1 MILWFL
7 RTAIVITVRIKTMAA
22 KFRDGDTVYYQGDS
36 SAYVFAHSDDQRILP
51 SYIGVLTLTLIAC
64 IFFMWVPITRYVIVG
79 VAITSIITTF
89 FSNSGRKKAIWPM
102 VSICIASF
110 VMFVV
115 SSLMVNFVDSVVTT
129 GSECSKVPD
138 DQVTACINAINKT
151 GEYEVVE

>member
-1 MILWFL
+1 MFLESFFVVHCTFFRETVILWFL

-89 FSNSGRKKAIWPM
+89 SRTQVARKQSGLWSP
-102 VSICIASF
+102 SASHL
-110 VMFVV
+110 
-115 SSLMVNFVDSVVTT
+115 SS
-129 GSECSKVPD
+129 CSSFRHLWLILSTPL
-138 DQVTACINAINKT
+138 
-151 GEYEVVE
+151 